1 MVSYLAFPGN
11 LLLTINQS
19 SLWMPKV
26 DIFRPR
32 EYEVPSTLRTTDYR
46 EVIESSDIV
55 VELVGGKDF
64 AKRLLLE
71 ALEKGK
77 HVVTA
82 NKHLLAEEGEE
93 IFKKAKEMGL

>member
-1 MVSYLAFPGN
+1 
-11 LLLTINQS
+11 
-19 SLWMPKV
+19 
-26 DIFRPR
+26 
-32 EYEVPSTLRTTDYR
+32 
-46 EVIESSDIV
+46 V

-82 NKHLLAEEGEE
+82 NKHLLAEEG
-93 IFKKAKEMGL
+93 KKYSKKPRKRDSWWALRRRWVVEYP